1 MSDSPFLVD
10 VWRGALAESRHR
22 GAYVVVDAGG
32 IVVEAKGDPERAV
45 FARSA
50 IKPLQALPLIESGA
64 AEAFAVRDDELAL
77 ACASHS
83 GEPFHVAAV
92 TAWLGRIGL
101 SENDLECG
109 AHAPYHASSI
119 KALHAASQEPTQAH
133 NNCSGKHT
141 GVLTACRH
149 LKDPTRGYINAEHP
163 AQQRIARVLE
173 EMCNVSLD
181 RAPRGIDGCG
191 FPQIAIPLRALAHG
205 IARLGAPDGLA
216 RDRAASC
223 RRIAS
228 AMTTHPAMVSGT
240 GRFCTRAMEAA
251 RGKAVVKTG
260 AEGVYMAAIPAK
272 GYGIALKV
280 DDGAAR
286 AAEVVMATLL
296 LRHGGLEATQIA
308 AFEALQRPNVTNV
321 AGAIVGELR
330 LAPGFRVG
338 F

>member
-1 MSDSPFLVD
+1 MSDSPILVE
-10 VWRGALAESRHR
+10 VWRGALSESAHR
-22 GAYVVVDAGG
+22 GAYTVVDADGR
-32 IVVEAKGDPERAV
+32 VVEAKGDPERAV

-64 AEAFAVRDDELAL
+64 ADAFAVRDDELAL

-92 TAWLGRIGL
+92 TGWLGRVGL
-101 SENDLECG
+101 SVADLECG
-109 AHAPYHASSI
+109 AHAPYHASSV
-119 KALHAASQEPTQAH
+119 KALHAAGQEPTQAH

-141 GVLTACRH
+141 GMLTTCRH
-149 LKDPTRGYINAEHP
+149 LKEPPGGYIRIEHP
-163 AQQRIARVLE
+163 AQQRVMGVLE
-173 EMCNVSLD
+173 EMCGVTLD
-181 RAPRGIDGCG
+181 SAPRGIDGCG
-191 FPQIAIPLRALAHG
+191 FPQIAVPLQALARG
-205 IARLGAPDGLA
+205 IARLGAPDSLPQA
-216 RDRAASC
+216 RAAAC
-223 RRIAS
+223 RRVAA
-228 AMTTHPAMVSGT
+228 AMMTHPAMVSGT

-296 LRHGGLEATQIA
+296 IRYAGLDTTQVA
-308 AFEALQRPNVTNV
+308 ALEALQRPGITNV
-321 AGAIVGELR
+321 AGRMVGELR
-330 LAPGFRVG
+330 PAPGF
-338 F
+338 

>member
-1 MSDSPFLVD
+1 MSDSPILVD
-10 VWRGALAESRHR
+10 VWRGTLAESRHR
-22 GAYVVVDAGG
+22 GAYVIVDAAGR
-32 IVVEAKGDPERAV
+32 VVEAKGDPERAV

-64 AEAFAVRDDELAL
+64 ADAFAVRDDELAL

-101 SENDLECG
+101 SERDLECG
-109 AHAPYHASSI
+109 AHPPFHPSSI
-119 KALHAASQEPTQAH
+119 KALYAAGQEPNSAH

-141 GVLTACRH
+141 GVLATCRH
-149 LKDPTRGYINAEHP
+149 LKNPTRGYTGAEHP
-163 AQQRIARVLE
+163 AQQRITRILE
-173 EMCNVSLD
+173 AMCGVSLSD
-181 RAPRGIDGCG
+181 APRGIDGCG
-191 FPQIAIPLRALAHG
+191 FPQIAIPLRALAYG
-205 IARLGAPDGLA
+205 IARLGAPDRLPA
-216 RDRAASC
+216 ERAAAC
-223 RRIAS
+223 RRIAA

-251 RGKAVVKTG
+251 KGKAVVKTG

-296 LRHGGLEATQIA
+296 IRHAELDA
-308 AFEALQRPNVTNV
+308 AQVHALEALQRPSITNV
-321 AGAIVGELR
+321 AGAVVGDIR
-330 LAPGFRVG
+330 PSF
-338 F
+338 